1 MLAMRT
7 AAPNICDCV
16 RVRALLIAGVLF
28 ISYAYFY
35 EGGGWNQNSR
45 FDQCAMGGNTEPV
58 TRCL

>member
-1 MLAMRT
+1 MRM
-7 AAPNICDCV
+7 AARDSSDCV
-16 RVRALLIAGVLF
+16 RARALLIAAVLF